1 MSEKSNMNEI
11 SPLRKY
17 VKTKVEKDILN
28 LEKAALE
35 WIKISVKNRLV
46 YEIDWLGIPIIQTPE
61 EMILLQELIFT
72 IKPDYIIE
80 TGIAHG
86 GSIIYYA
93 SICQLIG
100 KGEVIGIDIDI
111 RKHNRRVIE
120 KHNMFKRVKLI
131 QGSSTNETTLKK
143 VSEIV
148 PKGST
153 VLVCLDSNHT
163 CDHVLSELK
172 LYKQFVSPGGYI
184 VVFDTITS
192 RLASEG
198 VCDKIYL
205 NNGPSEAV
213 EKFLKID
220 KDFEIDNKY
229 DKLFITYS
237 PKGFLRRIK

>member
-1 MSEKSNMNEI
+1 MNEI

-17 VKTKVEKDILN
+17 VKTKEAKDITN
-28 LEKAALE
+28 LEKVAYE

-61 EMILLQELIFT
+61 EMILMQELIFT
-72 IKPDYIIE
+72 VRPDYIIE
-80 TGIAHG
+80 TGVAHG

-93 SICQLIG
+93 SICHLIG
-100 KGEVIGIDIDI
+100 KGKVIGIDIDI

-120 KHNMFKRVKLI
+120 KHSMYKRVKLI
-131 QGSSTNETTLKK
+131 EGSSIDEAILKK
-143 VSEIV
+143 VKKLI

-163 CDHVLSELK
+163 CKHVLNELK
-172 LYKQFVSPGGYI
+172 LYRQFVSPGGYI

-198 VCDKIYL
+198 VCEKIYL
-205 NNGPSEAV
+205 DNGPGEAV
-213 EKFLKID
+213 DKFLHIDEDFKID
-220 KDFEIDNKY
+220 SKY

-237 PKGFLRRIK
+237 PRGFLKRIR

>member
-1 MSEKSNMNEI
+1 MNKI

-17 VKTKVEKDILN
+17 VKTKETKDIIN
-28 LEKAALE
+28 LEKAAQK
-35 WIKISVKNRLV
+35 WINISVKNRLA

-61 EMILLQELIFT
+61 EMILLQELIFAV
-72 IKPDYIIE
+72 KPDYIIE
-80 TGIAHG
+80 TGVAHG
-86 GSIIYYA
+86 GSLIYYA
-93 SICQLIG
+93 SICHLIG
-100 KGEVIGIDIDI
+100 KGKVIGIDIDI
-111 RKHNRRVIE
+111 RKHNRKVIE
-120 KHNMFKRVKLI
+120 KHGMFKRVKLI
-131 QGSSTNETTLKK
+131 EGSSTNESTLKK
-143 VSEIV
+143 VKELV

-163 CDHVLSELK
+163 CNHVLSELK

-213 EKFLKID
+213 EKFLRID
-220 KDFEIDNKY
+220 KDFEIDSKY
-229 DKLFITYS
+229 DRLFITYS
-237 PKGFLRRIK
+237 PKGFLRRVK